1 MRILPIFIIWA
12 FVFFLLPKLL
22 GSKKR
27 PKQDE
32 IPIEQKPNAENDGL
46 SRTNKDFWRNW
57 GREETP
63 MQTEPMVSENMQ
75 SEPMPSAM
83 LKSEQQVASVETP
96 NTSDW
101 VEKPN
106 AWRGKLSRNA
116 IRRGLIMKEVLGQ
129 PRALNPYGKDV

>member
-27 PKQDE
+27 PRQAEAPNEQNTTTENDE
-32 IPIEQKPNAENDGL
+32 I
-46 SRTNKDFWRNW
+46 SRTNKEFWRNW

-63 MQTEPMVSENMQ
+63 MQAEKMTSENMQ
-75 SEPMPSAM
+75 AEPMPSTMVKYEHQA
-83 LKSEQQVASVETP
+83 APVEKA

-106 AWRGKLSRNA
+106 AWRGKISRDA
-116 IRRGLIMKEVLGQ
+116 IRQGFIMKEVLGQ

>member
-12 FVFFLLPKLL
+12 FVIFLLPKLL
-22 GSKKR
+22 GSKKQPR
-27 PKQDE
+27 QEE
-32 IPIEQKPNAENDGL
+32 IPNEQNQTTENDGL
-46 SRTNKDFWRNW
+46 ARTNKEFWRNW
-57 GREETP
+57 GREEAP
-63 MQTEPMVSENMQ
+63 MQAEKMLSEDMKA
-75 SEPMPSAM
+75 EPMPSTMVKYEHQAAPIA
-83 LKSEQQVASVETP
+83 KA

-106 AWRGKLSRNA
+106 AWRGKISRDA

>member
-27 PKQDE
+27 PRQE
-32 IPIEQKPNAENDGL
+32 ETPNEQNPTAENDGL
-46 SRTNKDFWRNW
+46 SRTNKEFWRNW

-63 MQTEPMVSENMQ
+63 MQAEKMSSETIQ
-75 SEPMPSAM
+75 SEPIPSTMVKYERQA
-83 LKSEQQVASVETP
+83 APVEKI

-106 AWRGKLSRNA
+106 VWRGKITRDT

>member
-22 GSKKR
+22 GSKKQQ
-27 PKQDE
+27 KQE
-32 IPIEQKPNAENDGL
+32 GTPNEQNPTTENNEL

-57 GREETP
+57 GSEEIPMQAEETIP
-63 MQTEPMVSENMQ
+63 ENIQ
-75 SEPMPSAM
+75 AEPMPSTMVKYENQA
-83 LKSEQQVASVETP
+83 APVEKADT
-96 NTSDW
+96 NDLI
-101 VEKPN
+101 VKPN
-106 AWRGKLSRNA
+106 AWRGKVSRDA